1 MGHCDEANESA
12 AWARPVEGKEN
23 AEGPE
28 HEGRNPLSGTG
39 GAGDEE
45 EGRMRR
51 KGG

>member
-1 MGHCDEANESA
+1 MGHCGEAIESA

-39 GAGDEE
+39 GAEDEE

-51 KGG
+51 GG